1 MSDALLTLFG
11 DHGPTVLAWL
21 LALLTGVL
29 VRYVWVKVGN
39 EYVRGVLERAWQ
51 EVKAAVAEVAQVY
64 ADALKAANKDGKLTD
79 REKAEAKNLA
89 IEVAKSNLGKKGLAA
104 LARIL
109 GAGDAVEKWLGNK
122 VEAAVKSLK
131 PATASALP
139 PQPAQP
145 RAKLRR

>member
-1 MSDALLTLFG
+1 
-11 DHGPTVLAWL
+11 
-21 LALLTGVL
+21 
-29 VRYVWVKVGN
+29 VWVKVGN

-122 VEAAVKSLK
+122 VEAAVKSMQ
-131 PATASALP
+131 PVTAPTLP